1 MLRVKGSDT
10 LCPLGPGLVDDWDF
24 HGKRIRTLVN
34 GEVRQDGSTDEM
46 LWDMHYL
53 VADIA
58 RTITLVPGDVI
69 LSGTPANSRPV
80 EPGDVV
86 EVEVEGLGSAPQ
98 HDRRGRRPDPRG
110 RRRPAERVRG
120 GRLDGVRRRLG
131 VPRGP
136 VSEEGLMDL
145 EAHLRS
151 HAFMKVE
158 RPPLMWSP
166 DTEDE
171 PFLLML
177 GEMIALGLG
186 RGTELAD
193 LTLNISNV
201 TVDPDA
207 EDDEGEA
214 IPDGDYVAVTVRGA
228 GVWEDDLWRAGQGAD
243 HRAPRQ
249 RRSRRRRR
257 RRGLRV
263 HAEPRVRGFGHRA
276 APSSARSVVTRST
289 R

>member
-1 MLRVKGSDT
+1 
-10 LCPLGPGLVDDWDF
+10 
-24 HGKRIRTLVN
+24 
-34 GEVRQDGSTDEM
+34 
-46 LWDMHYL
+46 
-53 VADIA
+53 
-58 RTITLVPGDVI
+58 
-69 LSGTPANSRPV
+69 
-80 EPGDVV
+80 
-86 EVEVEGLGSAPQ
+86 
-98 HDRRGRRPDPRG
+98 
-110 RRRPAERVRG
+110 
-120 GRLDGVRRRLG
+120 
-131 VPRGP
+131 
-136 VSEEGLMDL
+136 MDL

-201 TVDPDA
+201 TVDA

-228 GVWEDDLWRAGQGAD
+228 GVWEDDLWRAGRGATTGLLGNVGAAAD
-243 HRAPRQ
+243 AAGAVYAYTRNLGSEGSVTALLPR
-249 RRSRRRRR
+249 
-257 RRGLRV
+257 L
-263 HAEPRVRGFGHRA
+263 PD
-276 APSSARSVVTRST
+276 PS
-289 R
+289 

>member
-1 MLRVKGSDT
+1 
-10 LCPLGPGLVDDWDF
+10 
-24 HGKRIRTLVN
+24 
-34 GEVRQDGSTDEM
+34 
-46 LWDMHYL
+46 
-53 VADIA
+53 
-58 RTITLVPGDVI
+58 
-69 LSGTPANSRPV
+69 
-80 EPGDVV
+80 
-86 EVEVEGLGSAPQ
+86 
-98 HDRRGRRPDPRG
+98 
-110 RRRPAERVRG
+110 
-120 GRLDGVRRRLG
+120 
-131 VPRGP
+131 
-136 VSEEGLMDL
+136 MDL

-228 GVWEDDLWRAGQGAD
+228 GVWEDDLWRAGHGATTGLLGNVGAAAD
-243 HRAPRQ
+243 AAGAVYAYTRNLGSEGSVTALLPR
-249 RRSRRRRR
+249 
-257 RRGLRV
+257 L
-263 HAEPRVRGFGHRA
+263 PD
-276 APSSARSVVTRST
+276 PS
-289 R
+289 

>member
-1 MLRVKGSDT
+1 
-10 LCPLGPGLVDDWDF
+10 
-24 HGKRIRTLVN
+24 
-34 GEVRQDGSTDEM
+34 
-46 LWDMHYL
+46 
-53 VADIA
+53 
-58 RTITLVPGDVI
+58 
-69 LSGTPANSRPV
+69 
-80 EPGDVV
+80 
-86 EVEVEGLGSAPQ
+86 
-98 HDRRGRRPDPRG
+98 
-110 RRRPAERVRG
+110 
-120 GRLDGVRRRLG
+120 
-131 VPRGP
+131 
-136 VSEEGLMDL
+136 MDL

-151 HAFMKVE
+151 HSFMKVE

-228 GVWEDDLWRAGQGAD
+228 GAWEDDLWRAGRGAATGLLGSVGTAAGAAGAVYAYT
-243 HRAPRQ
+243 RNLGSEGSVTALLPR
-249 RRSRRRRR
+249 
-257 RRGLRV
+257 LV
-263 HAEPRVRGFGHRA
+263 P
-276 APSSARSVVTRST
+276 PT
-289 R
+289 

>member
-1 MLRVKGSDT
+1 
-10 LCPLGPGLVDDWDF
+10 
-24 HGKRIRTLVN
+24 
-34 GEVRQDGSTDEM
+34 
-46 LWDMHYL
+46 
-53 VADIA
+53 
-58 RTITLVPGDVI
+58 
-69 LSGTPANSRPV
+69 
-80 EPGDVV
+80 
-86 EVEVEGLGSAPQ
+86 
-98 HDRRGRRPDPRG
+98 
-110 RRRPAERVRG
+110 
-120 GRLDGVRRRLG
+120 
-131 VPRGP
+131 
-136 VSEEGLMDL
+136 MDL

-214 IPDGDYVAVTVRGA
+214 IPEGDYVAITVRGA
-228 GVWEDDLWRAGQGAD
+228 GVWEDDLWRAGQGPTTGLLVNVGPAANAAGAVYAYT
-243 HRAPRQ
+243 RNLGSEGSVTALLPRL
-249 RRSRRRRR
+249 SD
-257 RRGLRV
+257 
-263 HAEPRVRGFGHRA
+263 
-276 APSSARSVVTRST
+276 PS
-289 R
+289 

>member
-1 MLRVKGSDT
+1 
-10 LCPLGPGLVDDWDF
+10 
-24 HGKRIRTLVN
+24 
-34 GEVRQDGSTDEM
+34 
-46 LWDMHYL
+46 
-53 VADIA
+53 
-58 RTITLVPGDVI
+58 
-69 LSGTPANSRPV
+69 
-80 EPGDVV
+80 
-86 EVEVEGLGSAPQ
+86 
-98 HDRRGRRPDPRG
+98 
-110 RRRPAERVRG
+110 
-120 GRLDGVRRRLG
+120 
-131 VPRGP
+131 
-136 VSEEGLMDL
+136 MDL

-158 RPPLMWSP
+158 RPTLMWSP

-228 GVWEDDLWRAGQGAD
+228 GVWEDDLWRAGQGAT
-243 HRAPRQ
+243 
-249 RRSRRRRR
+249 
-257 RRGLRV
+257 RGLLGNV
-263 HAEPRVRGFGHRA
+263 GPAAEAAGAVYAYTRNLGSEGSVTALLPRLV
-276 APSSARSVVTRST
+276 PPT
-289 R
+289 

>member
-1 MLRVKGSDT
+1 
-10 LCPLGPGLVDDWDF
+10 
-24 HGKRIRTLVN
+24 
-34 GEVRQDGSTDEM
+34 
-46 LWDMHYL
+46 
-53 VADIA
+53 
-58 RTITLVPGDVI
+58 
-69 LSGTPANSRPV
+69 
-80 EPGDVV
+80 
-86 EVEVEGLGSAPQ
+86 
-98 HDRRGRRPDPRG
+98 
-110 RRRPAERVRG
+110 
-120 GRLDGVRRRLG
+120 
-131 VPRGP
+131 
-136 VSEEGLMDL
+136 MDL

-228 GVWEDDLWRAGQGAD
+228 GVWEDDLWRAGQGATPG
-243 HRAPRQ
+243 ALGNVGPA
-249 RRSRRRRR
+249 
-257 RRGLRV
+257 
-263 HAEPRVRGFGHRA
+263 AEAAGAVSAYTRNLGAEGSVTALLPRVPD
-276 APSSARSVVTRST
+276 PS
-289 R
+289 